1 MMKVNPGI
9 MNIAPYVG
17 GESKASSS
25 SGRVIK
31 LSSNEGAF
39 GVPERVKDA
48 IRRYADT
55 AHRYPDGG
63 CTELR
68 SALALKYGIDPA
80 HIVCGAG
87 SDEIISFL
95 CQAYVSTGDEVIY
108 SRHGFLM
115 YPISTQVAG
124 GTPIPVP
131 EKMLRTDLQ
140 AMLSA
145 VTDKTKIIFIANP
158 NNPTGS
164 YLNRTELRTF
174 LTSLP
179 KHILLVIDS
188 AYAEFVSAPD
198 YSDGH
203 EFVSEFG
210 NVVVTRTFSK
220 IYGMGGVRLGWG
232 HCPPDIADVLNRV
245 RGPFNVSSL
254 AQACGIA
261 ALGEDQFISDCKAH
275 NTYWRT
281 RASDALTQAG
291 LQVYPSQGNFLLVS
305 FGTAEKAE
313 TCRLALKDQGIILR
327 QMGAYGLSECLRIS
341 IGHPEEMEIAISAL
355 TAYMNNS

>member
-1 MMKVNPGI
+1 MQAKPSI

-17 GESKASSS
+17 GESKASPA

-39 GVPERVKDA
+39 GVPKGVKEA
-48 IRRYADT
+48 IQRYADT

-63 CTELR
+63 CIELR
-68 SALALKYGIDPA
+68 SALGLKYGIDPA

-95 CQAYVSTGDEVIY
+95 CQAYVSPRDEVIY

-124 GTPIPVP
+124 GIPVP
-131 EKMLRTDLQ
+131 VPEQELRADLQ

-145 VTDKTKIIFIANP
+145 VTDKTKIIFLANP

-164 YLNRTELRTF
+164 YLNSAELRAF
-174 LTSLP
+174 LMSLP
-179 KHILLVIDS
+179 KHILLVLDS
-188 AYAEFVSAPD
+188 AYAEFVTAPD
-198 YSDGH
+198 YSAGH
-203 EFVSEFG
+203 EFVSDFG

-254 AQACGIA
+254 AQVCGIA
-261 ALGEDQFISDCKAH
+261 ALGEAQFIADSQAH
-275 NTYWRT
+275 NTFWRE
-281 RASDALTQAG
+281 RASEALTQAG
-291 LQVYPSQGNFLLVS
+291 LRVYPSQGNFLLVS

-313 TCRLALKDQGIILR
+313 SCRLALKDQGIILR

-341 IGHPEEMEIAISAL
+341 IGHPEEMEIAISTL